1 MNIRKY
7 SSERS
12 ETDMPSKPVLS
23 DTDKENIRKRL
34 KELCEEC
41 WIAQGYKKTGI
52 KSLCEKAGVSVGTFY
67 TLYPT
72 KEDLFFETIET
83 IQRRLEEKIFA
94 INRDRRT
101 KDGFAES
108 MKELFKEYDSKPFL
122 YNVNTPDFQSF
133 ITKLPEETIKKV
145 KFDSFDF
152 FRQAIHAASLE
163 LKMEESKAYGIL
175 SALLSTINAKET
187 LSVTCDY
194 FAVFEF
200 MVDSLVADIFK

>member
-1 MNIRKY
+1 
-7 SSERS
+7 
-12 ETDMPSKPVLS
+12 MPSKPVLS

-41 WIAQGYKKTGI
+41 WITQGYKKTSI
-52 KSLCEKAGVSVGTFY
+52 KSLCEKAGISVGTFY

-83 IQRRLEEKIFA
+83 IQRRLKEKIFA

-145 KFDSFDF
+145 KFDTFDF
-152 FRQAIHAASLE
+152 FRQAVRAASLE

>member
-1 MNIRKY
+1 
-7 SSERS
+7 
-12 ETDMPSKPVLS
+12 MPSKPVLS

-41 WIAQGYKKTGI
+41 WITQGYKKTSI
-52 KSLCEKAGVSVGTFY
+52 KSLCEKAEVSVGTFY

-145 KFDSFDF
+145 KFDSFEF
-152 FRQAIHAASLE
+152 FRQAVHAASLE

>member
-1 MNIRKY
+1 MNNIRVCA
-7 SSERS
+7 R
-12 ETDMPSKPVLS
+12 
-23 DTDKENIRKRL
+23 
-34 KELCEEC
+34 
-41 WIAQGYKKTGI
+41 
-52 KSLCEKAGVSVGTFY
+52 
-67 TLYPT
+67 
-72 KEDLFFETIET
+72 EDR
-83 IQRRLEEKIFA
+83 Q
-94 INRDRRT
+94 T

-108 MKELFKEYDSKPFL
+108 MKVLFKEYDSKPFL

-152 FRQAIHAASLE
+152 FRQAVHAASLE

-175 SALLSTINAKET
+175 SALLSTINAKGT

>member
-1 MNIRKY
+1 
-7 SSERS
+7 
-12 ETDMPSKPVLS
+12 MPSKPVLS

-41 WIAQGYKKTGI
+41 WITQGYKKTSI
-52 KSLCEKAGVSVGTFY
+52 KSLCEKAGISVGTFY

-152 FRQAIHAASLE
+152 FRQAVRAASLE

-194 FAVFEF
+194 FVVFEF
-200 MVDSLVADIFK
+200 MVDSLVADIFFCCWSLWRNLSTK

>member
-1 MNIRKY
+1 
-7 SSERS
+7 
-12 ETDMPSKPVLS
+12 MPSKPVLS
-23 DTDKENIRKRL
+23 DADKENIRKKL
-34 KELCEEC
+34 KGLCEEC
-41 WIAQGYKKTGI
+41 WISQGYKKTSI
-52 KSLCEKAGVSVGTFY
+52 KSLCEKAGISVGTFY

-83 IQRRLEEKIFA
+83 IQRRLKEKIFE
-94 INRDRRT
+94 INRDRQT

-108 MKELFKEYDSKPFL
+108 MKVLFKEYDSKPFL

-152 FRQAIHAASLE
+152 FRQAVHAASLE

>member
-1 MNIRKY
+1 
-7 SSERS
+7 
-12 ETDMPSKPVLS
+12 MPSKPVLS
-23 DTDKENIRKRL
+23 DADKENIRKKL
-34 KELCEEC
+34 KGLCEEC
-41 WIAQGYKKTGI
+41 WISQGYKKTSI
-52 KSLCEKAGVSVGTFY
+52 KSLCEKAGISVGTFY

-72 KEDLFFETIET
+72 KEDLFFETIEA
-83 IQRRLEEKIFA
+83 IQRRLKEKILE
-94 INRDRRT
+94 INRDRQT

-108 MKELFKEYDSKPFL
+108 MKVLFKEYDSKPFL

-152 FRQAIHAASLE
+152 FRQAVHAASLE

-175 SALLSTINAKET
+175 SALLSTINAKGT

>member
-1 MNIRKY
+1 
-7 SSERS
+7 
-12 ETDMPSKPVLS
+12 MPSKPALS
-23 DTDKENIRKRL
+23 DADKENIRKKL
-34 KELCEEC
+34 KGLCEEC
-41 WIAQGYKKTGI
+41 WISQGYKKTSI
-52 KSLCEKAGVSVGTFY
+52 KSLCEKAGISVGTFY

-83 IQRRLEEKIFA
+83 IQRRLKEKIFE
-94 INRDRRT
+94 INRDRQT

-108 MKELFKEYDSKPFL
+108 MKVLFKEYDSKPFL

-152 FRQAIHAASLE
+152 FRQAVHAASLE

-175 SALLSTINAKET
+175 SALLSTINAKGT

>member
-1 MNIRKY
+1 
-7 SSERS
+7 
-12 ETDMPSKPVLS
+12 MPSKPVLS

-41 WIAQGYKKTGI
+41 WITQGYKKTSI
-52 KSLCEKAGVSVGTFY
+52 KSLCEKAEVSVGTFY

-83 IQRRLEEKIFA
+83 IQRRLKEKIFA

-152 FRQAIHAASLE
+152 FRQAVHAASLE